1 MQGYSKNQRCVPPK
15 VSEEKRNFKDGR
27 NVRKVKMRIVYFR
40 IIINTKSVNISIN
53 IKKSYEENN
62 RLSIVYKFTT
72 AQKMKKSLVG
82 MFIFCAL
89 YIHD

>member
-27 NVRKVKMRIVYFR
+27 NVKKVKMRIVYFR

-82 MFIFCAL
+82 KFIFCAL